1 MLRSLTNSLMKLSAS
16 SAVAP
21 LPATTSFG
29 HQLTSQLNTI
39 QSQTDSQNANGLL
52 HALVDAATTTQQIT
66 LNSLSDF
73 TTTTCQPSD
82 RKIIDDYLDFN
93 VKMLDTC
100 NELTEKID
108 TIRNYVESLKVVSRL
123 LESGQPHPTTLAR
136 AKHLLDSCHN
146 ATETKRPFKRFFSQ
160 KLDQSSSS
168 DSKLAEILG
177 GSKAVT
183 SMVCEILGTALS
195 FKSKQRLS
203 LLPQSTRSSSWSC
216 SLQQLQK
223 QIKEHQKSGS
233 SMMLTELHQTV
244 KAAHYLRNQIKGRNT
259 TSDDVEELKRR
270 CEELEKEI
278 KPFQGKECI
287 MEQWE
292 KNYYISAIAGA
303 NNGSSLVVMSKAKRQ
318 EALLEEWPGTNNF
331 TIAALMSVKW
341 KEPSEEEKQAWN
353 AKAAEAME
361 AYKKELE
368 EYKNSIA
375 AAIDDNQQLQKELVE
390 EEEEHTTN
398 NTIAGAK
405 DA

>member
-1 MLRSLTNSLMKLSAS
+1 MKTSSMLRSLTNFLVKLLAS

-73 TTTTCQPSD
+73 TTTSQPSD

-100 NELTEKID
+100 NQLTEKID
-108 TIRNYVESLKVVSRL
+108 TIRNYEESLKVVSRL
-123 LESGQPHPTTLAR
+123 LESGQLHPTTLAR

-160 KLDQSSSS
+160 KLAQSSSS

-183 SMVCEILGTALS
+183 SLVCEILGTALS
-195 FKSKQRLS
+195 FKSKRGLRP
-203 LLPQSTRSSSWSC
+203 LLQQTRSVSSSTYWSC

-223 QIKEHQKSGS
+223 QIREHQKSGS
-233 SMMLTELHQTV
+233 SMMLTELHQMV

-278 KPFQGKECI
+278 KPFEGKVKE
-287 MEQWE
+287 MY
-292 KNYYISAIAGA
+292 KHLIS
-303 NNGSSLVVMSKAKRQ
+303 VRM
-318 EALLEEWPGTNNF
+318 ALLGILSSQF
-331 TIAALMSVKW
+331 
-341 KEPSEEEKQAWN
+341 
-353 AKAAEAME
+353 
-361 AYKKELE
+361 
-368 EYKNSIA
+368 
-375 AAIDDNQQLQKELVE
+375 
-390 EEEEHTTN
+390 
-398 NTIAGAK
+398 
-405 DA
+405 